1 MLKSMRDSFHHL
13 KWVLL
18 AVIAAFIIGFVYVDM
33 GLGGASQSRQVSTN
47 SYAAR
52 VNGETITT
60 QDFARAV
67 KNMEDNYKRLYGQ
80 QFTPEMAESMGLNHQ
95 VLNSLV
101 DQRLL
106 LQQAQRLH
114 LQATPEEVQKKIL
127 SIPTLNPDGKFV
139 GGELYNRFVN
149 MVGFANAA
157 DFEDELAREITLEKM
172 ESALSNSV
180 VISPKAAD
188 AEYRRNTENARI
200 RYIYYPA
207 NREAATITV
216 SPAEVEA
223 YYKANQAK
231 YSHGE
236 ERELKYLIA
245 DVARIRSQINPTE
258 AEVKGRY
265 ETTKADFKSQEAAHV
280 FHILVKVEP
289 GATPQV
295 DAAAKAKADALV
307 KQLRGGADFGKLARD
322 NSQDPGSAANGGD
335 MGFVEKGQTVE
346 SFETA
351 VFSVPLGTVADPVRS
366 PEYGYHIIK
375 VTERRPAGY
384 RTLDEVRAQISSQI
398 ANQKAQDQAREE
410 MTRTSA
416 RMKEKKPT
424 NANELVAFA
433 SDKVTSNDTQWF
445 QKGQSVPGLGYN
457 QQLAAWTF
465 AGKMNDISDV
475 VGTQRGPAVA
485 MITGIRPAGI
495 TPFEEVKARV
505 ETDARNAKAVE
516 TAKQKLAAAMAGA
529 ANVDAVAQKLGLTA
543 TETTVNRQGNI
554 PTIQGDSSALTDAAI
569 NSPVG
574 VVKGPVVAGEG
585 AAVFQVAEQ
594 KKVDPAE
601 IAKNR
606 PAFLDAMRQREART
620 LRASLLQRLRKDA
633 DIKINDS
640 LVQPA
645 SSRTPQQQQSN
656 G

>member
-1 MLKSMRDSFHHL
+1 MLKQMRDSFHHL
-13 KWVLL
+13 KWVLA
-18 AVIAAFIIGFVYVDM
+18 AVIAAFVIGFVYVDM
-33 GLGGASQSRQVSTN
+33 GLGGASQSRQATT

-60 QDFARAV
+60 QDFTRAV

-95 VLNSLV
+95 VLDSLV

-106 LQQAQRLH
+106 LQQAERLH

-139 GGELYNRFVN
+139 GPELYARFVN

-172 ESALSNSV
+172 ESALANSV
-180 VISPKAAD
+180 VISPKAAE
-188 AEYRRNTENARI
+188 AEYRRNTENAKI
-200 RYIYYPA
+200 RYVFYPA
-207 NREAATITV
+207 SRETPTITV
-216 SPAEVEA
+216 SPAEVDA
-223 YYKANQAK
+223 YYKAHQDK
-231 YSHGE
+231 YSHTE
-236 ERELKYLIA
+236 QRELKYLIA
-245 DVARIRSQINPTE
+245 DVARIRSQIVPTE
-258 AEVKGRY
+258 AEIKGRY
-265 ETTKADFKSQEAAHV
+265 DTTKEDFKSQEAAHV

-295 DAAAKAKADALV
+295 EAAAKAKADDLV
-307 KQLRGGADFGKLARD
+307 KQLRAGADFGKLARD

-346 SFETA
+346 AFEGA
-351 VFSVPLGTVADPVRS
+351 IFSAPINTVVDPVRS
-366 PEYGYHIIK
+366 PEYGFHIIK

-416 RMKEKKPT
+416 RMKEKKPA
-424 NANELVAFA
+424 NANEFVTFA

-465 AGKMNDISDV
+465 AGKLNDLSDV

-485 MITGIRPAGI
+485 MISGIRPAGVS
-495 TPFEEVKARV
+495 PLDEVRARV
-505 ETDARNAKAVE
+505 ETDARTAKAIE
-516 TAKQKLAAAMAGA
+516 AAKQRLATAMAGA
-529 ANVDAVAQKLGLTA
+529 PNVDAVAQKVGLTA
-543 TETTVNRQGNI
+543 AETTVNRQGNI
-554 PTIQGDSSALTDAAI
+554 PTIQGDTSALTDAAI

-574 VVKGPVVAGEG
+574 ALKGPVVAGEG

-633 DIKINDS
+633 DIKINDT

-645 SSRTPQQQQSN
+645 SRNPQQQQQQSN